1 MALRRRDRRVAHGIL
16 CGSPVPAP
24 RYLAP
29 LIGFAGPAVIVVL
42 WGVVSSL
49 GLFPESLFPAPWAV
63 ARGLAV
69 EFASGRLVQDVFAS
83 LFRVGAGF
91 LLAVAVGLPAGLLL
105 GHSTTARDAL
115 LPSVNFFR
123 NLSPL
128 AWIPFAI
135 LWLGIGD
142 PPAIF
147 LIFMAA
153 VFPVILATAAAVAG
167 IPSVYFR
174 VARDLGIVGP
184 RLLGEVTLPA
194 IAPQV
199 ITTLRVTAG
208 LSWLVVVAAEM
219 IAGRDGL
226 GFAVWDARN
235 GLRIDLLAAV
245 MVVIGLIG
253 VGIDRLLVQLTRIP
267 SVRWGYER

>member
-1 MALRRRDRRVAHGIL
+1 MTDTSPTPRVPFLALL
-16 CGSPVPAP
+16 
-24 RYLAP
+24 
-29 LIGFAGPAVIVVL
+29 GPVVL
-42 WGVVSSL
+42 VAAWGAGAAL
-49 GLFPESLFPAPWAV
+49 GIFPESLFPTPLAV
-63 ARGLAV
+63 ARALV
-69 EFASGRLVQDVFAS
+69 QEVRSGRILDDAIAW
-83 LFRVGAGF
+83 LFRVSAGF
-91 LLAVAVGLPAGLLL
+91 LLAVALGIPVGLLL
-105 GHSTTARDAL
+105 GHSARARDAL
-115 LPSVNFFR
+115 LPLVNFFR
-123 NLSPL
+123 SLSPL

-147 LIFMAA
+147 LIFMSAF
-153 VFPVILATAAAVAG
+153 FPVVLSTGAAVAS

-174 VARDLGIVGP
+174 VARDLGIEGAG
-184 RLLGEVTLPA
+184 LLREVTLPA

-199 ITTLRVTAG
+199 ITTLRVAAG

-235 GLRIDLLAAV
+235 GLRIDLLAAA
-245 MVVIGLIG
+245 MVTIGLIG
-253 VGIDRLLVQLTRIP
+253 VALDRMLVRLTLVP

>member
-1 MALRRRDRRVAHGIL
+1 MTAWAIVA
-16 CGSPVPAP
+16 
-24 RYLAP
+24 
-29 LIGFAGPAVIVVL
+29 
-42 WGVVSSL
+42 SL
-49 GLFPESLFPAPWAV
+49 ELFPPSLFPHPVAV
-63 ARGLAV
+63 ARGLWT
-69 EFASGRLVQDVFAS
+69 EFTSGRLLQDIVAS
-83 LFRVGAGF
+83 VFRVGAGF
-91 LLAVAVGLPAGLLL
+91 LLAIVVGIPSGLALGSSTVARDGLL
-105 GHSTTARDAL
+105 
-115 LPSVNFFR
+115 PVVNFFR

-142 PPAIF
+142 APAIF
-147 LIFMAA
+147 LIFMGA
-153 VFPVILATAAAVAG
+153 VFPVILSTAAAVAS
-167 IPSVYFR
+167 IPRVYFR
-174 VARDLGIVGP
+174 VARDLGIDGL
-184 RLLGEVTLPA
+184 RLFSEVTLPA

-199 ITTLRVTAG
+199 ITTLRVAAG

-245 MVVIGLIG
+245 MIVIGLIG
-253 VGIDRLLVQLTRIP
+253 VALDRVLVQLTRVP

>member
-1 MALRRRDRRVAHGIL
+1 MAETIS
-16 CGSPVPAP
+16 SPRAS
-24 RYLAP
+24 YLAV
-29 LIGFAGPAVIVVL
+29 LGGLALVAVWAAIA
-42 WGVVSSL
+42 SL
-49 GLFPESLFPAPWAV
+49 GVFPESLFPTPLSVGRALV
-63 ARGLAV
+63 QELR
-69 EFASGRLVQDVFAS
+69 SGRLVDDSLAS
-83 LFRVGAGF
+83 LFRVSAGF
-91 LLAVAVGLPAGLLL
+91 LLATALGVPVGLLL
-105 GHSTTARDAL
+105 GHSARARDAF
-115 LPSVNFFR
+115 LPLVNFFR

-128 AWIPFAI
+128 AWIPFAV

-153 VFPVILATAAAVAG
+153 FFPVVLSTSAAVAN
-167 IPSVYFR
+167 IPRVYFH
-174 VARDLGIVGP
+174 VARDLGIAGP

-219 IAGRDGL
+219 IAGQDGL

-235 GLRIDLLAAV
+235 GLRIDLLAAE
-245 MVVIGLIG
+245 MLVIGLIG
-253 VGIDRLLVQLTRIP
+253 VALDRVLVGLTRIP

>member
-1 MALRRRDRRVAHGIL
+1 
-16 CGSPVPAP
+16 
-24 RYLAP
+24 
-29 LIGFAGPAVIVVL
+29 LIGLAGPVAIVAV
-42 WGVVSSL
+42 WAGVSL
-49 GLFPESLFPAPWAV
+49 LGAFPESIFPAPWAV
-63 ARGLAV
+63 IRGLGA
-69 EFASGRLVQDVFAS
+69 ELASGRLLQDAVAS
-83 LFRVGAGF
+83 IFRVGAGF
-91 LLAVAVGLPAGLLL
+91 LLSAAVGIPAGLLL
-105 GHSTTARDAL
+105 GHSAVARAAL
-115 LPSVNFFR
+115 LPTVNFFR

-174 VARDLGIVGP
+174 VARDLGISGP

-219 IAGRDGL
+219 IAGSDGL

-253 VGIDRLLVQLTRIP
+253 VALDRLLVQLTRIP

>member
-1 MALRRRDRRVAHGIL
+1 MSSDRSSGGLALAL
-16 CGSPVPAP
+16 
-24 RYLAP
+24 
-29 LIGFAGPAVIVVL
+29 AGPAVLVVL
-42 WGVVSSL
+42 WGGLAAL
-49 GLFPESLFPAPWAV
+49 GLFPPSLFPTPWAV
-63 ARGLAV
+63 ARGLV
-69 EFASGRLVQDVFAS
+69 EELANFRLVNDAIAS
-83 LFRVGAGF
+83 LFRVSVGF
-91 LLAVAVGLPAGLLL
+91 LLAVGLGVPAGLLL
-105 GHSTTARDAL
+105 GNSARARVAF
-115 LPSVNFFR
+115 LPLVNFFR
-123 NLSPL
+123 SLSPL

-153 VFPVILATAAAVAG
+153 FFPVVLSTSAAVAN

-174 VARDLGIVGP
+174 VARDLGIEG
-184 RLLGEVTLPA
+184 RALLREVTLPA

-199 ITTLRVTAG
+199 ITALRVTAG

-235 GLRIDLLAAV
+235 GLRTDLLVAA

-253 VGIDRLLVQLTRIP
+253 VALDRLLVRLTRIP
-267 SVRWGYER
+267 SLRWGYER

>member
-1 MALRRRDRRVAHGIL
+1 MPEPLRFQRGAWIAL
-16 CGSPVPAP
+16 
-24 RYLAP
+24 
-29 LIGFAGPAVIVVL
+29 AGPALLVAVWAVVA
-42 WGVVSSL
+42 SS
-49 GLFPESLFPAPWAV
+49 GIFPPSLFPHPIAV
-63 ARGLAV
+63 ARGLLA
-69 EFASGRLVQDVFAS
+69 ELRSGRLLDDAVAS
-83 LFRVGAGF
+83 LFRVSCGF
-91 LLAVAVGLPAGLLL
+91 LLAVLLGVPAGLLI
-105 GHSTTARDAL
+105 GHATWARQAF
-115 LPSVNFFR
+115 LPLVNFFR
-123 NLSPL
+123 SLSPL

-153 VFPVILATAAAVAG
+153 FFPVVLSTSAAVAN

-174 VARDLGIVGP
+174 VARDLGIEG
-184 RLLGEVTLPA
+184 RELLQEVTLPA

-235 GLRIDLLAAV
+235 GLRIDLLGAA

-253 VGIDRLLVQLTRIP
+253 VVLDRLLVQLTRIP

>member
-1 MALRRRDRRVAHGIL
+1 M
-16 CGSPVPAP
+16 P
-24 RYLAP
+24 RKESGNLGLLLA
-29 LIGFAGPAVIVVL
+29 IVTPAVLVL
-42 WGVVSSL
+42 LWAGIASL
-49 GLFPESLFPAPWAV
+49 GLFPSSLFPHPWEV
-63 ARGLAV
+63 ARGIVL
-69 EFASGRLVQDVFAS
+69 EFRSGRLINDSIAS
-83 LFRVGAGF
+83 LFRVSAGF
-91 LLAVAVGLPAGLLL
+91 VLAVLLGVPAGLLL
-105 GHSTTARDAL
+105 GHSAPARDAF
-115 LPSVNFFR
+115 LPVVNFFR
-123 NLSPL
+123 SLSPL

-153 VFPVILATAAAVAG
+153 FFPIVLSTTAAVAN
-167 IPSVYFR
+167 IPSVFFR
-174 VARDLGIVGP
+174 VARDLGIDGA
-184 RLLGEVTLPA
+184 RLLRAVTLPA

-235 GLRIDLLAAV
+235 GLRIDLLTAA
-245 MVVIGLIG
+245 MVVIGIIG
-253 VGIDRLLVQLTRIP
+253 AGLDRLLVQLTKIP

>member
-1 MALRRRDRRVAHGIL
+1 MPRKDSGNVGLLLAV
-16 CGSPVPAP
+16 VTPATLVLLWAG
-24 RYLAP
+24 LAS
-29 LIGFAGPAVIVVL
+29 AD
-42 WGVVSSL
+42 
-49 GLFPESLFPAPWAV
+49 LFPPSLFPHPWDV
-63 ARGLAV
+63 ARGLAL
-69 EFASGRLVQDVFAS
+69 ELKSGRLVNDAIAS
-83 LFRVGAGF
+83 LFRVSAGF
-91 LLAVAVGLPAGLLL
+91 LLAVALGVPAGLIL
-105 GHSTTARDAL
+105 GHSARARDAF
-115 LPSVNFFR
+115 LPIVNFFR
-123 NLSPL
+123 SLSPL

-153 VFPVILATAAAVAG
+153 FFPIVLSTTAAVAN
-167 IPSVYFR
+167 IPSVFFR
-174 VARDLGIVGP
+174 VARDLGISGA
-184 RLLGEVTLPA
+184 RLLSAVTLPA

-235 GLRIDLLAAV
+235 GLRIDLLTAA
-245 MVVIGLIG
+245 MVAIGIIG
-253 VGIDRLLVQLTRIP
+253 AALDRLLVQLTRIP

>member
-1 MALRRRDRRVAHGIL
+1 MPRPSSKWSSALVA
-16 CGSPVPAP
+16 V
-24 RYLAP
+24 
-29 LIGFAGPAVIVVL
+29 AGPLLFLAA
-42 WGVVSSL
+42 WAGTAAL
-49 GLFPESLFPAPWAV
+49 GLFPESLFPKP
-63 ARGLAV
+63 
-69 EFASGRLVQDVFAS
+69 
-83 LFRVGAGF
+83 
-91 LLAVAVGLPAGLLL
+91 LAVAVGLVAETRTGRLFDDVIASLFRVSAGFLLAAALGVPTGLLL
-105 GHSTTARDAL
+105 GHSARGRAAV
-115 LPSVNFFR
+115 LPIVNFFR
-123 NLSPL
+123 SLSPL

-135 LWLGIGD
+135 LWFGIGD

-153 VFPVILATAAAVAG
+153 FFPIVVSTTAAVAN

-174 VARDLGIVGP
+174 VARDLGLRGSE
-184 RLLGEVTLPA
+184 LLRQVTLPA

-199 ITTLRVTAG
+199 ITALRITVG

-235 GLRIDLLAAV
+235 GLRIDLLAAA
-245 MVVIGLIG
+245 MIVIGVIG
-253 VGIDRLLVQLTRIP
+253 AALDRVLVQLTKIP

>member
-1 MALRRRDRRVAHGIL
+1 MPRKESGNLGLLLAIVTPAALVLLWAGI
-16 CGSPVPAP
+16 A
-24 RYLAP
+24 
-29 LIGFAGPAVIVVL
+29 
-42 WGVVSSL
+42 SL
-49 GLFPESLFPAPWAV
+49 GLFPSSLFPHPWEV
-63 ARGLAV
+63 ARGIVL
-69 EFASGRLVQDVFAS
+69 EFRSGRLINDSIAS
-83 LFRVGAGF
+83 LFRVSAGF
-91 LLAVAVGLPAGLLL
+91 VLAVVLGVPAGLLL
-105 GHSTTARDAL
+105 GHSARARDAF
-115 LPSVNFFR
+115 LPVVNFFR
-123 NLSPL
+123 SLSPL

-153 VFPVILATAAAVAG
+153 FFPIVLSTTAAVAN
-167 IPSVYFR
+167 IPSVFFR
-174 VARDLGIVGP
+174 VARDLGIDGA
-184 RLLGEVTLPA
+184 RLLRAVTLPA

-235 GLRIDLLAAV
+235 GLRIDLLTAA
-245 MVVIGLIG
+245 MVVIGIIG
-253 VGIDRLLVQLTRIP
+253 AGLDRLLVQLTKIP

>member
-1 MALRRRDRRVAHGIL
+1 MNEPTRSHRG
-16 CGSPVPAP
+16 PW
-24 RYLAP
+24 LA
-29 LIGFAGPAVIVVL
+29 LIGPAALIL
-42 WGVVSSL
+42 AWGALASL
-49 GLFPESLFPAPWAV
+49 HLFPPSLFPHPLDV
-63 ARGLAV
+63 ARGLMAEV
-69 EFASGRLVQDVFAS
+69 RSGRLLDDVIAS
-83 LFRVGAGF
+83 LFRVMVGF
-91 LLAVAVGLPAGLLL
+91 LLAVGLGVPAGLLL
-105 GHSTTARDAL
+105 GRSLAARQAF
-115 LPSVNFFR
+115 LPIVNFFR
-123 NLSPL
+123 SLSPL

-153 VFPVILATAAAVAG
+153 VFPMILSTCAAVAN

-174 VARDLGIVGP
+174 VARDLGIEGTE
-184 RLLGEVTLPA
+184 LLREVTLPA

-199 ITTLRVTAG
+199 ITALRVTAG

-235 GLRIDLLAAV
+235 GLRIDLLAAS

-253 VGIDRLLVQLTRIP
+253 VGLDRLLVRLSRIP